1 MLNFDRSTVKRAVQN
16 TQNDCHQWLS
26 HSFRVHQIRFRPGLR
41 PGPRWGSLQRSRRF
55 PSWFKGNHTS
65 KGRGGRER
73 GRPLTRIPGSAPD
86 IASATHIN
94 TCMVPWV
101 RVSLPPKRHLD
112 RFIRFCRVH
121 PFVLHTY
128 HGMFDIESN
137 NHTYAMRAI
146 RIILRQRHFTVFN
159 NYHCWPL

>member
-1 MLNFDRSTVKRAVQN
+1 MLNFDHSTVKHALQMIATSGFLTALECTKFAFGRGSVPDNAGGAYSAPV
-16 TQNDCHQWLS
+16 DSLA
-26 HSFRVHQIRFRPGLR
+26 GLR
-41 PGPRWGSLQRSRRF
+41 GTTLLREGEE
-55 PSWFKGNHTS
+55 
-65 KGRGGRER
+65 GRGDA
-73 GRPLTRIPGSAPD
+73 PLTRIPGSAPD

>member
-1 MLNFDRSTVKRAVQN
+1 MIATSGFLTALECTKLAFGRGSVPDPAGGAYSAPVDSLA
-16 TQNDCHQWLS
+16 
-26 HSFRVHQIRFRPGLR
+26 GLR
-41 PGPRWGSLQRSRRF
+41 GTTF
-55 PSWFKGNHTS
+55 S

-94 TCMVPWV
+94 TCMVPWA
-101 RVSLPPKRHLD
+101 RVSLPSKRHLD

-137 NHTYAMRAI
+137 KHTYAMRAI